1 MQSNNKQLIEISRL
15 AQALFHSRV
24 LSHKKELKNTERIKA
39 REWKRILTGKE
50 RIESLGGNWSGFKI
64 KLREVRDGG
73 REGKRELRSAFNDD
87 FFLSCSF
94 HILSFWGVFS
104 WRWNARRERICGSFV
119 LLPIEVHRLYLCL
132 ALSAPLPPPVCPKAS
147 WIISANCERLSNFTP
162 PLQWP
167 HPHQPPHPSLF
178 AWSNLPPWHLQTE
191 RARNRLQDNKYF
203 CVCCTWL

>member
-94 HILSFWGVFS
+94 HILSFLGGFS

-132 ALSAPLPPPVCPKAS
+132 ALSAPLPPVCPKAS

-191 RARNRLQDNKYF
+191 RVRNRLQDNKYF